1 MILGISYYEI
11 CWYFLIYSFLGWVVE
26 VVYHV
31 AKHGRIINR
40 GFLNGPVCPVY
51 GFGMIGMLL
60 MLKGLHP
67 TGVTEQTN
75 VAELFVLG
83 MVLCSAIELFAG
95 WLLDVLFHARWWD
108 YSREPYN
115 LHGYIC
121 LRFSLVWGLAAVIV
135 LGMIHPIVRTASV
148 GEIPQAYGWWA
159 LLWLYLIYFA
169 DLLVTV
175 ATIVGLNRKLREIE
189 LLRRSMRSVSDSL
202 TQKIGTTAVATTV
215 RIDEG
220 KVQATLAK
228 EDLKDKA
235 AAAKQTVAEAADGL
249 ISNLGETRAEVR
261 ENLSG
266 AIDSRRTRLDSL
278 RASLQ
283 ADIHSRTS
291 GVRRLLKAFPD
302 LRSSISSETLPEL
315 REQLREEEDS
325 RTRHS
330 TQPEEK
336 EKAAH

>member
-67 TGVTEQTN
+67 TGIAEDTN
-75 VAELFVLG
+75 VLELFLLG

-95 WLLDVLFHARWWD
+95 WMLDVLFHARWWD
-108 YSREPYN
+108 YSREPFN

-148 GEIPQAYGWWA
+148 GEIPQSYGWWA

-189 LLRRSMRSVSDSL
+189 LLRRSMRIVSDSL
-202 TQKIGTTAVATTV
+202 TQRIGTTAVATTE

-220 KVQATLAK
+220 KVQASLAR
-228 EDLKDKA
+228 EDLMDKA
-235 AAAKQTVAEAADGL
+235 AAAKQSVAEAADGL
-249 ISNLGETRAEVR
+249 LNDIGETRNEVR
-261 ENLSG
+261 ENLNG
-266 AIDSRRTRLDSL
+266 AIDARRTRLEALRTSL
-278 RASLQ
+278 HTEIR
-283 ADIHSRTS
+283 SRSS

-302 LRSSISSETLPEL
+302 LSSSISAETLPEL
-315 REQLREEEDS
+315 REQLRQEEE
-325 RTRHS
+325 
-330 TQPEEK
+330 
-336 EKAAH
+336 KARRDGHGKN